1 MEYLL
6 SLPYSRYQV
15 VGIKILPRL
24 AAVLLFY
31 AVFTILY
38 TSGGEDLVALSF
50 FSFTFIYFSL
60 YLISLALSASS
71 ENFLVLFVIS
81 LFSGYIYY
89 VVKTTPFITGELE
102 SFAVKFIL
110 FVGFCLLIPLMA
122 AFSLSIKKFDIRPPR
137 VYNIRFIKLF
147 APLFVLGLLASFFFA
162 YQVVDAGYSS
172 YYLTRDH
179 KLIEFNYN
187 FGFRIYDGKNVHKI
201 QDELYGFYPA
211 VEDNQYVYGTTYGD
225 KILRIDTSDYSIDNL
240 YEAPKGKRFM
250 WGRYLFQQKG
260 LQGDEKIIALLERKR
275 DYSERMLVLLDESL
289 KKIKQISLDT
299 EPVKE
304 HYSLSIFA
312 ADQSDGNR
320 FWLAAAWKHEEGTNV
335 FRLWEDGKIEKLG
348 STQKFP
354 VYINGLLFTYSENEI
369 IIRKEKDGQF
379 ETIRRVPNMKDYYFG
394 YGYRRANLSDTQF
407 KEIYGRKY
415 RPREELNKG
424 PMWARLDLETFEIEE
439 LSETKRMLYC
449 FGPDEYYFEEKDIEA
464 GILNIY
470 RYQNG
475 QSKLIRGFRIS
486 FEKDFHPYEI
496 FESGIVLRRG
506 KKVKVY
512 AFPDLKEIKFKK
524 L

>member
-1 MEYLL
+1 
-6 SLPYSRYQV
+6 V
-15 VGIKILPRL
+15 K
-24 AAVLLFY
+24 AK
-31 AVFTILY
+31 
-38 TSGGEDLVALSF
+38 
-50 FSFTFIYFSL
+50 
-60 YLISLALSASS
+60 
-71 ENFLVLFVIS
+71 
-81 LFSGYIYY
+81 GYIYY

-187 FGFRIYDGKNVHKI
+187 FGFKIYDGKNVHKI